1 MIIFLSYASE
11 QRDIAEEIKLA
22 LAAGENIG
30 WSCNDCRPSNFML
43 TKLTYLAHMSLPAY
57 PQSALSDI
65 LALDDF
71 RTG

>member
-30 WSCNDCRPSNFML
+30 WSCNDCHPSKFML
-43 TKLTYLAHMSLPAY
+43 TKLTYLAYVVTPLRTAGISLIGSKRY
-57 PQSALSDI
+57 LST
-65 LALDDF
+65 
-71 RTG
+71 R